1 MAVPIATVPS
11 RNPITFPTRTENL
24 LALDEDTIGIGLKV
38 CEAGTNECTLYS
50 PYVSAWNVYE
60 GAPVDLL

>member
-24 LALDEDTIGIGLKV
+24 LALDEDTIGIGLNV

-50 PYVSAWNVYE
+50 PYVSGWNVYE